1 MPTPDQSRGRRA
13 PGGCAWAG
21 RLWRSSGRGSSRTR
35 SAAAGPPG
43 SGECPWWGNVSW
55 KKSKYFWGEQIFC
68 LYCIKILKSIF
79 TYNFKIQLVG
89 ATRPLNQPRVILYLD
104 FNADAYE
111 NVKHV
116 KNRRPVAIKIIFGF
130 NELAVKSSSM
140 RTVTLC
146 WAQNLILRKFS

>member
-1 MPTPDQSRGRRA
+1 MYS
-13 PGGCAWAG
+13 
-21 RLWRSSGRGSSRTR
+21 
-35 SAAAGPPG
+35 
-43 SGECPWWGNVSW
+43 
-55 KKSKYFWGEQIFC
+55 
-68 LYCIKILKSIF
+68 KILKSIF
-79 TYNFKIQLVG
+79 TYNFKHNWFNL
-89 ATRPLNQPRVILYLD
+89 VILYLD

-146 WAQNLILRKFS
+146 

>member
-1 MPTPDQSRGRRA
+1 MFTF
-13 PGGCAWAG
+13 
-21 RLWRSSGRGSSRTR
+21 RL
-35 SAAAGPPG
+35 
-43 SGECPWWGNVSW
+43 
-55 KKSKYFWGEQIFC
+55 YFITFRY
-68 LYCIKILKSIF
+68 LKILNLPTHTVF
-79 TYNFKIQLVG
+79 PV
-89 ATRPLNQPRVILYLD
+89 QPWIILYLD

-146 WAQNLILRKFS
+146 